1 MSCSPFD
8 LKDYFLN
15 ELNPGQAAQVEQHTR
30 GCAACRAELDRL
42 RLTEAALFAL
52 RDEEIPRRIGFVS
65 DQVFEPS
72 PWRRWWTAFWN
83 SAPRLGFAS
92 AAMLTAAILFSAL
105 TRPAPAP
112 VAQVASVTPAI
123 TQADLQKQIAVAVQK
138 AVAESERQQAKRT
151 ESMVANFLEED
162 RRNRTQLLQTAEAL
176 RYFENRNQ
184 TLTATMSRSYSG
196 GLQ

>member
-15 ELNPGQAAQVEQHTR
+15 ELDPHQTAEVEQHTR
-30 GCAACRAELDRL
+30 GCAACRAELDQL

-112 VAQVASVTPAI
+112 VAQIASSGAPTF
-123 TQADLQKQIAVAVQK
+123 TQADLQKQIAEAVQK
-138 AVAESERQQAKRT
+138 AVAESERQQARKT
-151 ESMVANFLEED
+151 ELMVAGFLEEE
-162 RRNRTQLLQTAEAL
+162 RKNRTQLLQAAEAL

-184 TLTATMSRSYSG
+184 TLTATVSRYSG